1 MNNLKDCYI
10 FVMQRVTSLQS
21 KSKTKNGLTVEE
33 AENLMI
39 YTILRE
45 MLEQIIHDNKDER
58 RAVPI
63 FDQHIFNDGNPYI
76 NGDR

>member
-58 RAVPI
+58 RTVPI
-63 FDQHIFNDGNPYI
+63 FDQHIFNDG
-76 NGDR
+76 DR

>member
-21 KSKTKNGLTVEE
+21 KSKTRNGLTVEE

-58 RAVPI
+58 RTVPI
-63 FDQHIFNDGNPYI
+63 FDQHIFNDG
-76 NGDR
+76 DR

>member
-39 YTILRE
+39 YTIIRE
-45 MLEQIIHDNKDER
+45 MLEQIIHDNKDEHR
-58 RAVPI
+58 NVPI
-63 FDQHIFNDGNPYI
+63 FDQHIFND
-76 NGDR
+76 DR